1 MKAAR
6 DTQKEREGDG
16 EEEGR
21 EKDGEGEREN
31 IHSREVIGTV

>member
-1 MKAAR
+1 MKAER
-6 DTQKEREGDG
+6 DIQKERKGDG